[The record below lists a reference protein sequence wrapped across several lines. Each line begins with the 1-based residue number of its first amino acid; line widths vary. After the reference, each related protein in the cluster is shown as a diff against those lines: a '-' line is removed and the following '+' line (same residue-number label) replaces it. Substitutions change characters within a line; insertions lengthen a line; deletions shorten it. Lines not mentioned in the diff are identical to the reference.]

1 MKDISP
7 SIQQYFSQ
15 KQQEFIGMIEGKI
28 DNATA
33 NVETHFKE
41 NYKAI
46 ETLRNQV
53 GVNPNKDLYNE
64 AGNRFAYVEEKQN
77 NIENKIDVGKG
88 QIHKIE
94 PPKWTEEVKK
104 YTKDTTNPIELGKNI
119 FDYGKENKAW
129 GTAIAIGGG
138 ASLLGTAIEYAPLA
152 KKGFDFVKDGVSKV
166 WSTVRNVSLASEGAT
181 TTLK

>member
-1 MKDISP
+1 MDRILTAIANNDKVFLKNLAEVYTAYTMEMEGMKDISP

-33 NVETHFKE
+33 NVKTHFKE

-64 AGNRFAYVEEKQN
+64 AGNRFSYVEEKQN

-94 PPKWTEEVKK
+94 
-104 YTKDTTNPIELGKNI
+104 
-119 FDYGKENKAW
+119 A
-129 GTAIAIGGG
+129 
-138 ASLLGTAIEYAPLA
+138 
-152 KKGFDFVKDGVSKV
+152 
-166 WSTVRNVSLASEGAT
+166 
-181 TTLK
+181 

>member
-119 FDYGKENKAW
+119 FDYGKEHKA
-129 GTAIAIGGG
+129 
-138 ASLLGTAIEYAPLA
+138 LGNSYSNWRWSFIIRNSYRICSFS
-152 KKGFDFVKDGVSKV
+152 KK
-166 WSTVRNVSLASEGAT
+166 RL
-181 TTLK
+181 